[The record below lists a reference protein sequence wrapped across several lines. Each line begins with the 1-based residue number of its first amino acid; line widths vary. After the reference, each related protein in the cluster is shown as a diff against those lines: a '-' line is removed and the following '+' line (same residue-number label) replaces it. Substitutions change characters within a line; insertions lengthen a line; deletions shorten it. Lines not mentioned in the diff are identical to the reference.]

1 MEYHSKLFLFLYEE
15 LNNISVVKSIMY
27 KLASLCRVYLCDYKN
42 EEIGEFYDD
51 ITSVTPLKVYTKED
65 LNIAIYNRKNKG
77 VHSLYCRLEIIN
89 SLPKYFNFVMEGTI
103 DVGNGYCLC
112 IVNPKDNVYE
122 ESDEIDARIAY
133 ALGILNEYLNNIITV
148 DKNSIQTIRNGLRIW
163 NEQGLINDDYKIN
176 YDYIDEINKRAE
188 FLTAIKVSLKTFI
201 SCRIPPKPFFEFIGY
216 LLGSPLSKKYNSWV
230 SSWNKVQN
238 K

>member
-77 VHSLYCRLEIIN
+77 VHSL
-89 SLPKYFNFVMEGTI
+89 
-103 DVGNGYCLC
+103 
-112 IVNPKDNVYE
+112 
-122 ESDEIDARIAY
+122 
-133 ALGILNEYLNNIITV
+133 
-148 DKNSIQTIRNGLRIW
+148 
-163 NEQGLINDDYKIN
+163 
-176 YDYIDEINKRAE
+176 
-188 FLTAIKVSLKTFI
+188 
-201 SCRIPPKPFFEFIGY
+201 
-216 LLGSPLSKKYNSWV
+216 
-230 SSWNKVQN
+230 
-238 K
+238 